1 LSQADEG
8 ILTIAVSG
16 GTVRYSRYNHDGSF
30 LTSRDIIFTN
40 LIDVLPTATSISII
54 RANDIDWA
62 DTLELMVRLGDAA
75 FIISEANTSITIE
88 VGVQSFSPLGS
99 GVNILASGMWYGV
112 LVLAGQSGKVASF
125 DGTAW
130 KYPDGTGSG
139 TGPYNDGTAMG
150 SANINCLGFCQK
162 GTAIG
167 GGSLIV
173 AGDSGRVASF
183 VAGAWTAYNASG
195 TGVSILANNGTV
207 IPGNITCM
215 TTDGIVP
222 ICFAGASGNMGS
234 FSGSAWTNYSSVS
247 GYAANGSSGTTNLI
261 GTNQIKAIARQ
272 GGSRIVVAGV
282 GGRVGT
288 NSGGTWTKYNDAG
301 TGVSIFANNGT
312 VIGANDINAIVVSGS
327 VTAFGGNTGLV
338 GSWNGSAWTNYSAA
352 GTGVSV
358 LANNGTVIGAGNILC
373 AALIDGKMVFAGA
386 SGRLGHWDTASSTW
400 KNYNSAGLGFYGVA
414 SSQSIVSL
422 TVYSTSEIVASAA
435 LGVNYI
441 NATSGPGPYYIG
453 TGSSFEVALF
463 QGMATDGYAY
473 TYRYGNGW
481 YLLAPVNNTANKIYL
496 LNPTTKASFTGYG
509 RYAIPQTSGGKTRH
523 IITETPRRTA
533 TSVYIQSLV
542 GYTSFG
548 SFNSTS
554 QVYPTATITN
564 DAIIQSQIGFGYADV
579 VIGNGTSRYGY
590 LTPSPAGVANQ
601 FDIWANGTN
610 TTVGMYGKLTN
621 NYDLPDP
628 KLEIRVGW
636 INGVQ
641 GFLSAAVIDSGNVD
655 ALGVLL
661 TAPGEFDET
670 WTPDVA
676 SFGVGNRAR
685 VILYRYNGVFHSIL
699 LDIAENDTLIQR
711 VSDTLYKVNTISP
724 ANLYNSQTGQLAIDS
739 CDYNGRMIFQSSA
752 TPAATATTCASKF
765 YSNLSNGIDVGE
777 KLVYITGLGSSQI
790 SIPGCR
796 LPLINADVKN
806 YGIDTYI
813 AGVYSFTTMG
823 NMAEQVQDAKT
834 NTLYLADT
842 TLPLPIGM
850 TYAGGAAQY
859 NNETIILDSG
869 RDTYTIGND
878 LPGSYD
884 IFQLFG
890 QIFLADQTKIYLAE
904 MQGGVLTGK
913 TLVAPKVGL
922 RFIAIAPTA
931 AYFHSSFDNSI
942 YTFTGGRSLDK
953 FMRLCSKPPIL
964 SGLYSELENTLALF
978 TANTILWIRDG
989 VVTEND
995 NPDTNV
1001 AAYNTA
1007 QGIRFYAGAHGGY
1020 QVLYEPSLTSTVI
1033 PLTLK
1038 TGYYGAERNTRTII
1052 REFVAT
1058 IYSSTSENLTVTIE
1072 LDSFDQDKW
1081 YIQSEVVNVVGTD
1094 YSSAGYT
1101 RVRIVPKY
1109 PRALGFSYSIYIPKH
1124 MVLVEV
1130 SAVYDLEVKASIVK
1144 TV

>member
-1 LSQADEG
+1 
-8 ILTIAVSG
+8 
-16 GTVRYSRYNHDGSF
+16 
-30 LTSRDIIFTN
+30 
-40 LIDVLPTATSISII
+40 
-54 RANDIDWA
+54 
-62 DTLELMVRLGDAA
+62 
-75 FIISEANTSITIE
+75 
-88 VGVQSFSPLGS
+88 
-99 GVNILASGMWYGV
+99 
-112 LVLAGQSGKVASF
+112 
-125 DGTAW
+125 
-130 KYPDGTGSG
+130 
-139 TGPYNDGTAMG
+139 
-150 SANINCLGFCQK
+150 
-162 GTAIG
+162 
-167 GGSLIV
+167 
-173 AGDSGRVASF
+173 
-183 VAGAWTAYNASG
+183 
-195 TGVSILANNGTV
+195 
-207 IPGNITCM
+207 
-215 TTDGIVP
+215 
-222 ICFAGASGNMGS
+222 
-234 FSGSAWTNYSSVS
+234 
-247 GYAANGSSGTTNLI
+247 
-261 GTNQIKAIARQ
+261 
-272 GGSRIVVAGV
+272 
-282 GGRVGT
+282 
-288 NSGGTWTKYNDAG
+288 
-301 TGVSIFANNGT
+301 
-312 VIGANDINAIVVSGS
+312 
-327 VTAFGGNTGLV
+327 
-338 GSWNGSAWTNYSAA
+338 
-352 GTGVSV
+352 
-358 LANNGTVIGAGNILC
+358 
-373 AALIDGKMVFAGA
+373 
-386 SGRLGHWDTASSTW
+386 
-400 KNYNSAGLGFYGVA
+400 
-414 SSQSIVSL
+414 
-422 TVYSTSEIVASAA
+422 
-435 LGVNYI
+435 
-441 NATSGPGPYYIG
+441 
-453 TGSSFEVALF
+453 
-463 QGMATDGYAY
+463 
-473 TYRYGNGW
+473 
-481 YLLAPVNNTANKIYL
+481 
-496 LNPTTKASFTGYG
+496 
-509 RYAIPQTSGGKTRH
+509 
-523 IITETPRRTA
+523 
-533 TSVYIQSLV
+533 
-542 GYTSFG
+542 
-548 SFNSTS
+548 
-554 QVYPTATITN
+554 
-564 DAIIQSQIGFGYADV
+564 
-579 VIGNGTSRYGY
+579 
-590 LTPSPAGVANQ
+590 
-601 FDIWANGTN
+601 
-610 TTVGMYGKLTN
+610 
-621 NYDLPDP
+621 
-628 KLEIRVGW
+628 
-636 INGVQ
+636 
-641 GFLSAAVIDSGNVD
+641 
-655 ALGVLL
+655 L
-661 TAPGEFDET
+661 TAPGELDET
-670 WTPDVA
+670 WTPDIA
-676 SFGVGNRAR
+676 SFGVGSRAR

-711 VSDTLYKVNTISP
+711 VSDTLYKINTISP

-739 CDYNGRMIFQSSA
+739 CDYNGRMVFQSSA

-765 YSNLSNGIDVGE
+765 HSDLSNGIDVGE

-813 AGVYSFTTMG
+813 AGVYGFTTMG
-823 NMAEQVQDAKT
+823 NMAEQVQDAKA

-842 TLPLPIGM
+842 TLPLPNGM